1 MTEQFVTL
9 LKVNI
14 YYIKNENI
22 NFTHRSNQSE
32 NNNEYFFLVS
42 LTSSASGAGS
52 ANITILSPSKS
63 NTEDLDKKK
72 LNDSASTKQHLSN
85 DKAQKDLHGDK
96 HEKLQRKNNDSI
108 DELWL
113 TDQKQEQSPVE
124 KSSNIDA
131 NQRDLTNTEPATPLS
146 PSKHDGIQSRTMK
159 SPPTTPISV
168 SSTKSPSTKSS
179 QKKNTRKSTCSL
191 SEDTG
196 DEYSHGGSALKLDK
210 ESKKTENKKLTR
222 EERKMEAIVRAFEK
236 MEKTEQRKNEQN
248 KHKSVSSAH
257 NCNSSSNKKRSSS
270 SFGKDDGDKLK
281 KSNIPSGKRKRK
293 RGKSYSQSSSQ
304 KRRRNRF
311 DSHNSE
317 DGNTS
322 DDSSTPMM
330 SPTRLQDLDRQQRTP
345 NRDKG
350 DNMAAGLLLSLSN
363 YGLTK
368 IPGKSTCL
376 SSPERY
382 SAANK
387 SQSNTPPF
395 AVSSACLLIEAAVG
409 PLDNDFKLPTKTKT
423 KKTIMNEWLHQ
434 SDGSTCFSSHNQDQR
449 LLSPLTSMDSY
460 THGDSNTNSYPH
472 EEPRNLSIAAQKIE
486 EFIHLTSGEHIDD
499 DECSKWSGSPIC
511 TSSDTMAV
519 PTPFPTPP
527 LQMGSSVKK
536 RWLRQAISEECSDDL
551 LASSAT
557 SSPPNGFMAP
567 LKKRRVAR
575 QCSDLN
581 AEDLPS
587 PKEDTKDL
595 NTEDGNLIQINC
607 DLFVGTPVCMYKII
621 LINTIYVSAYLQKLQ
636 RAK

>member
-1 MTEQFVTL
+1 MIIFL
-9 LKVNI
+9 L
-14 YYIKNENI
+14 
-22 NFTHRSNQSE
+22 F
-32 NNNEYFFLVS
+32 
-42 LTSSASGAGS
+42 SASLAS
-52 ANITILSPSKS
+52 TANGGGGGTILSPTKS
-63 NTEDLDKKK
+63 STEDLDKTA
-72 LNDSASTKQHLSN
+72 LSEDVSAKQHSSN
-85 DKAQKDLHGDK
+85 DKAQKDLHGNK
-96 HEKLQRKNNDSI
+96 HEKVHPKNNNSI
-108 DELWL
+108 DEHSL
-113 TDQKQEQSPVE
+113 TDKKQEQSPAE
-124 KSSNIDA
+124 KSLNVDTKQKDITNIE
-131 NQRDLTNTEPATPLS
+131 LATPLS
-146 PSKHDGIQSRTMK
+146 PSKHEEKFDGIQSRTMK
-159 SPPTTPISV
+159 SPPTTPISA
-168 SSTKSPSTKSS
+168 SSTKSPSAKSS

-196 DEYSHGGSALKLDK
+196 DEYSHGVLVPKMEK

-248 KHKSVSSAH
+248 KHKSGSFSH
-257 NCNSSSNKKRSSS
+257 NCSSSSSKKRNSSS
-270 SFGKDDGDKLK
+270 FVKDDGDKLK
-281 KSNIPSGKRKRK
+281 KSSIPTGKRKRK

-368 IPGKSTCL
+368 TTGKNTCL

-382 SAANK
+382 STTNK

-434 SDGSTCFSSHNQDQR
+434 SDGTSFSSHNQDQR
-449 LLSPLTSMDSY
+449 RLSPLNSMDSY
-460 THGDSNTNSYPH
+460 THGNSNTNSYSH

-511 TSSDTMAV
+511 TSSDAMAV

-536 RWLRQAISEECSDDL
+536 RWLRQAISEECSDEL

-581 AEDLPS
+581 IEDLPS

-595 NTEDGNLIQINC
+595 NIEDGN
-607 DLFVGTPVCMYKII
+607 FVSLK
-621 LINTIYVSAYLQKLQ
+621 
-636 RAK
+636 

>member
-1 MTEQFVTL
+1 M
-9 LKVNI
+9 
-14 YYIKNENI
+14 
-22 NFTHRSNQSE
+22 
-32 NNNEYFFLVS
+32 
-42 LTSSASGAGS
+42 
-52 ANITILSPSKS
+52 LSPTRPSP
-63 NTEDLDKKK
+63 EDPDR
-72 LNDSASTKQHLSN
+72 TKCAESVSIKPPQSN
-85 DKAQKDLHGDK
+85 DKPQKDGDK
-96 HEKLQRKNNDSI
+96 HEKVHRKNNNSI
-108 DELWL
+108 DGPLV
-113 TDQKQEQSPVE
+113 TDQKQDQPTSGKSLNAEVKPSEIPNTDSP
-124 KSSNIDA
+124 
-131 NQRDLTNTEPATPLS
+131 TS
-146 PSKHDGIQSRTMK
+146 PSKHDGKIDGIQGRSIK
-159 SPPTTPISV
+159 SPPTPISV
-168 SSTKSPSTKSS
+168 PSIKSPSTKST
-179 QKKNTRKSTCSL
+179 QKKTTRKSTCSL

-196 DEYSHGGSALKLDK
+196 DEYAHGVPTSRNDK

-248 KHKSVSSAH
+248 KHKTVPIAHSTSST
-257 NCNSSSNKKRSSS
+257 SSKKRSSS
-270 SFGKDDGDKLK
+270 SFGKDDSEKMK
-281 KSNIPSGKRKRK
+281 KCNLQVGKRKRK

-322 DDSSTPMM
+322 DESSTPMM
-330 SPTRLQDLDRQQRTP
+330 SPTRLHDLERHQRLP
-345 NRDKG
+345 NENRDKG
-350 DNMAAGLLLSLSN
+350 DNMAAGLLLSLST

-368 IPGKSTCL
+368 ISDKNSCL

-382 SAANK
+382 NATNK
-387 SQSNTPPF
+387 SQPNTPPF

-409 PLDNDFKLPTKTKT
+409 PLDTDFKLPTKTKT

-434 SDGSTCFSSHNQDQR
+434 SDGTTSFSSQNQEQR
-449 LLSPLTSMDSY
+449 LLSPSTSMEGY
-460 THGDSNTNSYPH
+460 PHCDSNINNYSH

-486 EFIHLTSGEHIDD
+486 EFIHLTSSEHIDD

-511 TSSDTMAV
+511 TSSDAMTV
-519 PTPFPTPP
+519 PTPLPTPP

-536 RWLRQAISEECSDDL
+536 RWLRQAISEECSDEL

-581 AEDLPS
+581 AEDLSS

-595 NTEDGNLIQINC
+595 VLEEGNCFI
-607 DLFVGTPVCMYKII
+607 
-621 LINTIYVSAYLQKLQ
+621 
-636 RAK
+636 